1 MVATGRLLYN
11 CMVKYCPPKV
21 HGYLSSSPWRREV
34 LVVAWCW
41 IVICSWVSVA
51 IIHFQI
57 LSPRSSL
64 NNLNGVMP
72 RAVPGPVA
80 DAGVN

>member
-1 MVATGRLLYN
+1 M
-11 CMVKYCPPKV
+11 
-21 HGYLSSSPWRREV
+21 

-41 IVICSWVSVA
+41 IIICSWVSVA
-51 IIHFQI
+51 IVHFQI

>member
-1 MVATGRLLYN
+1 M
-11 CMVKYCPPKV
+11 
-21 HGYLSSSPWRREV
+21 

-41 IVICSWVSVA
+41 IVICSCVSVA
-51 IIHFQI
+51 IVHFQI